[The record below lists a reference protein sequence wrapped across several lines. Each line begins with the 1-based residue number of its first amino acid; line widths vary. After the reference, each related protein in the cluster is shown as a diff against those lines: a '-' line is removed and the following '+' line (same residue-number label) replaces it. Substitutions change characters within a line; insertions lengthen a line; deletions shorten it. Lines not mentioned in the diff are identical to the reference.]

1 MTRTTDR
8 DDALVDTYRAL
19 RALNHP
25 PAPLPVMVDG
35 AGPRVTTVRPGKRL
49 RAWHRASAWNMP
61 LRAFVR
67 LIAADEAAPA
77 HDRSIATRW
86 LCGKASA

>member
-8 DDALVDTYRAL
+8 DDALVDAYRAL
-19 RALNHP
+19 CALNHP

-49 RAWHRASAWNMP
+49 RAWHRAGDPHLRLP

-67 LIAADEAAPA
+67 QLADAPA
-77 HDRSIATRW
+77 SVGDTARRW
-86 LCGKASA
+86 LRSKASK